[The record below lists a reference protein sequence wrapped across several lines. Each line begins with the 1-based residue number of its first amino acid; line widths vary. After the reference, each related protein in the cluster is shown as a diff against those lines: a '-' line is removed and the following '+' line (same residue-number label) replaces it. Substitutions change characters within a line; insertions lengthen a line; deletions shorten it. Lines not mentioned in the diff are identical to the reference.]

1 VKVLAN
7 QSGYTAYLLKQKIF

>member
-1 VKVLAN
+1 VEVLAN